1 MGVAAHRV
9 SLDTF
14 FSMAALDTLRD
25 VPDRADRGVDPPV
38 RSHTPAT
45 LRRPPRVQLFASA
58 HKSLPAVNRPSD
70 GGARR

>member
-45 LRRPPRVQLFASA
+45 LRHRYPARPYAE
-58 HKSLPAVNRPSD
+58 
-70 GGARR
+70 ARRSYRGVDRR